1 MPNTLQADIRP
12 LCFINRLVAS
22 YELYHDENVDHAID
36 LKTIKNK
43 VRVASLARADP
54 EEGKPIHEKADAPQ
68 SENLKCVKNIQANPK
83 VDLLID

>member
-1 MPNTLQADIRP
+1 MNYITMKMLIM
-12 LCFINRLVAS
+12 L
-22 YELYHDENVDHAID
+22 D

-54 EEGKPIHEKADAPQ
+54 EEAKPMHEKANAPQ
-68 SENLKCVKNIQANPK
+68 AENLKCLKNIQANPK